1 MVAILPG
8 GGDSAGWW
16 PFRRCPGR
24 ASSTR
29 TPAAAKGRTGLGR
42 AAQSAEPPPAP
53 CGGGDR
59 AHPARAPPRREG
71 RALSRRPPI
80 SGPISPPGQ
89 TVSDPTESA
98 DAVISPD
105 FAAVISGRDFA
116 RFRRLVRPIPAG
128 RYPRFRRLGSLWG
141 VKAPTAAAIFRRRGG
156 RGGLLAASPKEQEKE
171 QIRGRAGRDLR
182 SAAPASD
189 RRSDRRSPASLSA
202 AAASPVHLERRALDT
217 VSLAAQNRNW
227 KRKMRLITET
237 ASPPSCASSLVH
249 AVRSWPRKVAGRR
262 RIRVD
267 DSEKLM
273 TRMSRRLVRPV
284 DSDKSTSCPSRR
296 LGPRRR
302 RPQYRARGPARAG
315 FRPRGAPRPGFGPTA

>member
-1 MVAILPG
+1 MPWMSRVVAILLGGGDSAGWWRFCRVVAILPG

-171 QIRGRAGRDLR
+171 QIRGRAGR
-182 SAAPASD
+182 AP
-189 RRSDRRSPASLSA
+189 
-202 AAASPVHLERRALDT
+202 
-217 VSLAAQNRNW
+217 
-227 KRKMRLITET
+227 
-237 ASPPSCASSLVH
+237 
-249 AVRSWPRKVAGRR
+249 AGRR
-262 RIRVD
+262 V
-267 DSEKLM
+267 
-273 TRMSRRLVRPV
+273 
-284 DSDKSTSCPSRR
+284 
-296 LGPRRR
+296 RRR
-302 RPQYRARGPARAG
+302 RGGSGGGRGRVAEVVQAHVEQLAQRPAQPAAEEEQRAVE
-315 FRPRGAPRPGFGPTA
+315 FLQSPRNSRLRCASDPWRVRNKDSSE